1 MVRTQD
7 GSNSARHWLVGNV
20 PGKVLRTGFRNENTT
35 AGVTILQPYHG
46 PHPPALGTPG
56 RTDYV
61 HVYGQF
67 VVRAL
72 PSEPS
77 TQLTEPPA
85 FAVQAAH
92 AQGILRTDVSGP
104 PRLGLFGVLCEVQAG
119 QQGGLQL
126 PPLLQLTSLRADEP
140 PGRFG
145 SPRC

>member
-1 MVRTQD
+1 MRTQD

-46 PHPPALGTPG
+46 PHPPAPGTPG

-77 TQLTEPPA
+77 TQLTSRLRLQFKQPTPKLSFAPMSADRHDWDYAA
-85 FAVQAAH
+85 FFAKYK
-92 AQGILRTDVSGP
+92 
-104 PRLGLFGVLCEVQAG
+104 LGSKVASNYLLC
-119 QQGGLQL
+119 
-126 PPLLQLTSLRADEP
+126 S
-140 PGRFG
+140 
-145 SPRC
+145 S